1 MINAETGISMVEEL
15 GLEPGSVEA
24 LREELYAYTLT
35 LKSFWQ
41 DHPEVEDTEEER
53 EIIKQAIEHV
63 KKACS
68 LLYD

>member
-1 MINAETGISMVEEL
+1 MDMIEEL

-24 LREELYAYTLT
+24 LREELYGYTLM

-41 DHPEVEDTEEER
+41 DHPEIEDTEEER
-53 EIIKQAIEHV
+53 EIIKKAIEHV
-63 KKACS
+63 KEACS